1 MGRVPGAPCIGR
13 PCGTLGAAAR
23 GGGAVYTGRGPVCGV
38 IILLCCTIG
47 WPGTGLVD
55 GAAGVPC
62 GLAAA
67 TGGAA
72 GVFGC
77 VAGGVTTTAGGC
89 AGGVTTTAGGAT
101 GFSTGGG
108 ATTAGATGLTTG
120 GVTTTLLSAAG
131 AAGLGITTAGFSA
144 DGGAAAGVAAFTGV
158 GAAGVAA
165 VGLAG
170 VGGCCCCCSLSLSSL
185 ATSPGL
191 EILERS
197 IFGFTSVADVLSRE
211 DEPDLAEKCFRT
223 RTASSSSIEL
233 EWVFFSVTPTSGKI
247 SRITLAFTSSSLA
260 RSLIRIFIRSLFPPS
275 TCYAIIMTS
284 RFLP

>member
-1 MGRVPGAPCIGR
+1 MDR
-13 PCGTLGAAAR
+13 PCGALGAGAR
-23 GGGAVYTGRGPVCGV
+23 GGGAVYTGRGPVWGV

-47 WPGTGLVD
+47 WPGTGLVEG

-62 GLAAA
+62 GLAA
-67 TGGAA
+67 TGAA
-72 GVFGC
+72 AGGFC
-77 VAGGVTTTAGGC
+77 AATGGVTTTAGGC
-89 AGGVTTTAGGAT
+89 AGGVTTTAGGAA

-108 ATTAGATGLTTG
+108 ATTAGAGGLTTE

-144 DGGAAAGVAAFTGV
+144 DGGTTEGGATLTGAG
-158 GAAGVAA
+158 GAAGGAVTAGALAA
-165 VGLAG
+165 GA
-170 VGGCCCCCSLSLSSL
+170 GGCCCCCSLSLSSR

-197 IFGFTSVADVLSRE
+197 IFGLTSVADVLSRE

-233 EWVFFSVTPTSGKI
+233 EWVFFSVTPTSGRI
-247 SRITLAFTSSSLA
+247 SSITLAFTSSSLA
-260 RSLIRIFIRSLFPPS
+260 RSLIRIFIRSLLPPS
-275 TCYAIIMTS
+275 TCYAFIMTS

>member
-13 PCGTLGAAAR
+13 PCGALGAAAR

-47 WPGTGLVD
+47 WPGTGLVEG
-55 GAAGVPC
+55 GAAGVP
-62 GLAAA
+62 GVLAAA
-67 TGGAA
+67 TGGA
-72 GVFGC
+72 GGIFGC

-89 AGGVTTTAGGAT
+89 AGGVTTTAGGAA

-108 ATTAGATGLTTG
+108 AATSGATGLTTG

-131 AAGLGITTAGFSA
+131 AAGFEITTAGFSA
-144 DGGAAAGVAAFTGV
+144 DGGAGVAVFTGV
-158 GAAGVAA
+158 GGAAGVAA
-165 VGLAG
+165 GGLACG
-170 VGGCCCCCSLSLSSL
+170 AGGCCCSCSLCRSSFI
-185 ATSPGL
+185 TSPGL

-211 DEPDLAEKCFRT
+211 DEPVLAEKCFRT

-233 EWVFFSVTPTSGKI
+233 
-247 SRITLAFTSSSLA
+247 
-260 RSLIRIFIRSLFPPS
+260 
-275 TCYAIIMTS
+275 
-284 RFLP
+284 

>member
-1 MGRVPGAPCIGR
+1 M
-13 PCGTLGAAAR
+13 
-23 GGGAVYTGRGPVCGV
+23 

-77 VAGGVTTTAGGC
+77 VTTTAGGC
-89 AGGVTTTAGGAT
+89 AGGVTTTAGGAA

-120 GVTTTLLSAAG
+120 GVTTTLLSAAE
-131 AAGLGITTAGFSA
+131 AAGLEITTAGFSA

-158 GAAGVAA
+158 RGAAGGAGAA
-165 VGLAG
+165 GALAECA
-170 VGGCCCCCSLSLSSL
+170 GGCCCCCSLSLSSL

-197 IFGFTSVADVLSRE
+197 IFGLTSVADALSRE

-247 SRITLAFTSSSLA
+247 SKITLAFTSSSLA
-260 RSLIRIFIRSLFPPS
+260 RSLIRIFIRSLFPPG

>member
-1 MGRVPGAPCIGR
+1 
-13 PCGTLGAAAR
+13 
-23 GGGAVYTGRGPVCGV
+23 VYTGRGPVCGV

-47 WPGTGLVD
+47 WPGTGLLEG

-62 GLAAA
+62 GLVAIGGVAGGFCAAA
-67 TGGAA
+67 E
-72 GVFGC
+72 
-77 VAGGVTTTAGGC
+77 GGVTTAAGGC
-89 AGGVTTTAGGAT
+89 AGGVTTTAGGAD
-101 GFSTGGG
+101 GFSTEGG
-108 ATTAGATGLTTG
+108 ATTAGAAGLTTG
-120 GVTTTLLSAAG
+120 DVTTALLSAAG
-131 AAGLGITTAGFSA
+131 AAGLGTTTAGFSA
-144 DGGAAAGVAAFTGV
+144 DGEAAAGGAVFTGAG
-158 GAAGVAA
+158 GAAGRA
-165 VGLAG
+165 VGTGALAG
-170 VGGCCCCCSLSLSSL
+170 GAGGCCCCCSLSLSSL

-197 IFGFTSVADVLSRE
+197 IFGLTSVADVLSRE
-211 DEPDLAEKCFRT
+211 DEPDRAEKCFRT

-247 SRITLAFTSSSLA
+247 SRITLALTSSSLA

>member
-1 MGRVPGAPCIGR
+1 M
-13 PCGTLGAAAR
+13 
-23 GGGAVYTGRGPVCGV
+23 